1 MARRKFEHKKKYVT
15 RGLRNFQN
23 LKFGY
28 AHWVQYW
35 MYQILTRIA
44 AIKWTR
50 TLLKNVKVGIA
61 ETWCKGM
68 NLIELV
74 RDRI

>member
-1 MARRKFEHKKKYVT
+1 MDFKKKHVT

-23 LKFGY
+23 LKLCY
-28 AHWVQYW
+28 AHWMQYR
-35 MYQILTRIA
+35 MHQILTRIG

-61 ETWCKGM
+61 ETRCKGM
-68 NLIELV
+68 HLIELV